1 MNNEIIVVKQLPI
14 IQEQLQQI
22 KASVTERVN
31 LAKSLVCTE
40 DNVKEIKKIRAEL
53 NNEFKELDE
62 KRKEVK
68 RAIMAPYDSFE
79 ASFKSCV
86 TEIYIDGVTDL
97 AEKINAVENEL
108 KEQKAREV
116 LDYFNEYRSA
126 VESTKGYL
134 LNEFVTFE
142 RVALNVTLSASMP
155 SLKKQV
161 ATFIDRVCGDLS
173 LIETQEHKEEILYE
187 YKQSLNVSEAI
198 TSVANRYKAIEE
210 EKKREEER
218 KAKAQAAS
226 EVVAKVKT
234 VTRTLTPPIM
244 VEATPI
250 EEEPTLTI
258 KLTVKGTREQL
269 RALKE
274 FLNKGGYEYN
284 G

>member
-31 LAKSLVCTE
+31 LAKSLICTE

-53 NNEFKELDE
+53 NNEFKDLDE

-79 ASFKSCV
+79 AAFKSCV
-86 TEIYIDGVTDL
+86 TDTYKDGVTDL
-97 AEKINAVENEL
+97 TDKINAVENEL
-108 KEQKAREV
+108 KEQKAKKV
-116 LDYFNEYRSA
+116 FDYFNEYLSA
-126 VESTKGYL
+126 AETKGYSL
-134 LNEFVTFE
+134 SEFVTFK
-142 RVALNVTLSASMP
+142 RAMINVTLSASEP
-155 SLKKQV
+155 SLKKQ
-161 ATFIDRVCGDLS
+161 AAAFIDRVCDDLS
-173 LIETQEHKEEILYE
+173 LIDSQEHKEEILYE
-187 YKQSLNVSEAI
+187 YKQSLNVSAAI

-210 EKKREEER
+210 AKAREEER
-218 KAKAQAAS
+218 KARAQAAS
-226 EVVAKVKT
+226 EAAEKVKT
-234 VTRTLTPPIM
+234 VSRTLTPPTM
-244 VEATPI
+244 VEAPI
-250 EEEPTLTI
+250 EEEPALTI

-274 FLNKGGYEYN
+274 FLKNGGYEYY